1 MFSHKVLGH
10 INNQHSLSA
19 NFLPNEIEL
28 LCFPNSSFKGKQ
40 TKLLVV
46 VFEDREIASYEF
58 KMKNWFPFPMTSK
71 GKTFMKSKCGASM
84 LCSPRQEKWKKKTSS
99 TRWKHCERGSSCR
112 INFSHSFLLIIAYL
126 IIEVAAFQQ
135 NLGRKGEKLILI

>member
-1 MFSHKVLGH
+1 MFSHKLLGH

-71 GKTFMKSKCGASM
+71 GKTFLKGKCATTM
-84 LCSPRQEKWKKKTSS
+84 CFRHRKKTSS
-99 TRWKHCERGSSCR
+99 TNQVWKQCDKRSN

-135 NLGRKGEKLILI
+135 NLGRKGKN

>member
-1 MFSHKVLGH
+1 MFSHKLLGH

-71 GKTFMKSKCGASM
+71 GKTFMKGKCASM
-84 LCSPRQEKWKKKTSS
+84 LCSRRRKWKKSS
-99 TRWKHCERGSSCR
+99 LDIWKHCDGRRSSCS
-112 INFSHSFLLIIAYL
+112 INFSHSFILIIAYL

-135 NLGRKGEKLILI
+135 NLGRKGEKLLRI

>member
-1 MFSHKVLGH
+1 MFSHKLLGH

-71 GKTFMKSKCGASM
+71 GKTFMKGKCASM
-84 LCSPRQEKWKKKTSS
+84 LCSRRGKWKKTSS
-99 TRWKHCERGSSCR
+99 NIWKHSDRVRSCN
-112 INFSHSFLLIIAYL
+112 INFSHSILLIIAYL

-135 NLGRKGEKLILI
+135 NLGRKGEIFL